1 MISITISNATL
12 ILGSHVIFQ
21 DLNWEVQ
28 HDQKIGLIGPNG
40 AGKSSLFKLIMGEH
54 SPEKGGTVVKAKGVT
69 LGYLPQHPE
78 FDPEKTA
85 LALALEGNPRVAE
98 IETELRRIETKLDD
112 PEVYNNPKMLERVL
126 DAQHKLLE
134 EYEALGGLN
143 YDSRVRELLRGL
155 GLPESDFEKPIRA
168 LSGGQKKLIGLARLM
183 LARPSVLLLDEPDN
197 HLDMPGKAYL
207 EKLILDY
214 PGAVVII
221 SHDRYILDAVATHI
235 AEIEDGKI
243 TTFSGNYTEYVIDK
257 EERLARQEEL
267 YKTQQ
272 REVGRLQA
280 AIKRYALWGKIYDNE
295 DFARKAK
302 SMQKRLDKMDKV
314 EKPILERR
322 KMDLALNGWR
332 GSNQVLE
339 LEAVSKSFLPH
350 PSPFAKHLDGTR
362 KGRET
367 YVLNNINF
375 LIRHGERVGLIGANG
390 AGKSVLLRLILGKEQ
405 PTLGEIKI
413 GPSVKVGYYA
423 QEHETLDFNQTVIDT
438 VRLTGNMSE
447 GRAVSL
453 LTRYLFTYQQATQRV
468 GALSGGERSRLQLA
482 LLVLSGANFLLLDE
496 PTNNLV
502 IASAEV
508 LENALNDFNG
518 TVLVISHDRY
528 FLDRTVNRIFA
539 LEDAQITEY
548 IGGYSDY
555 AAKAEVQAERQ
566 QEKGTQ
572 ASQMPQLT
580 LSLPAALGAL
590 ALILLIGASSVYF
603 SLRAGLGPG
612 GAKII

>member
-1 MISITISNATL
+1 MISITVSNATL
-12 ILGSHVIFQ
+12 ILGSHAIFR

-40 AGKSSLFKLIMGEH
+40 AGKSSLFKLITGEH
-54 SPEKGGTVVKAKGVT
+54 SPEKGGAVIKAKGVT
-69 LGYLPQHPE
+69 IGYLPQHPE
-78 FDPEKTA
+78 FDPERTA
-85 LALALEGNPRVAE
+85 LALALEGNLRLTE
-98 IETELRRIETKLDD
+98 IESELQRIENKLGN
-112 PEVYNNPKMLERVL
+112 PEIYNNTKSLERVL
-126 DAQHKLLE
+126 ESQHKFLE
-134 EYEALGGLN
+134 EYESLGGLN

-168 LSGGQKKLIGLARLM
+168 LSGGQKKLIGLARL
-183 LARPSVLLLDEPDN
+183 LLLRPSVLLLDEPDN

-207 EKLILDY
+207 EKLIIDY

-243 TTFSGNYTEYVIDK
+243 ATFTGNYTEYIVDK

-267 YKTQQ
+267 YKVQQ
-272 REVGRLQA
+272 REVGRLEA
-280 AIKRYALWGKIYDNE
+280 AIKRYAMWGKVYDNE

-314 EKPILERR
+314 EKPVLERR

-339 LEAVSKSFLPH
+339 LEDVSKSFQHTQSAPL
-350 PSPFAKHLDGTR
+350 SMKDRVILDH
-362 KGRET
+362 
-367 YVLNNINF
+367 IDF

-405 PTLGEIKI
+405 PTHGEIKI
-413 GPSVKVGYYA
+413 GPSVKAGYYA
-423 QEHETLDFNQTVIDT
+423 QEHETLDFNQTLIDA
-438 VRLTGNMSE
+438 VRLSGNMSE
-447 GRAVSL
+447 SNAVSFL
-453 LTRYLFTYQQATQRV
+453 IRYLFTYQQATQRI
-468 GALSGGERSRLQLA
+468 GSLSGGERSRLQLA

-496 PTNNLV
+496 PTNNLD
-502 IASAEV
+502 IPSAEV

-539 LEDAQITEY
+539 LENAVITEY

-555 AAKAEVQAERQ
+555 AAKAEIHANGQ
-566 QEKGTQ
+566 KTG
-572 ASQMPQLT
+572 
-580 LSLPAALGAL
+580 
-590 ALILLIGASSVYF
+590 
-603 SLRAGLGPG
+603 
-612 GAKII
+612 

>member
-1 MISITISNATL
+1 MISITVSNATL
-12 ILGSHVIFQ
+12 ILGSHVIFR
-21 DLNWEVQ
+21 DLSWEVQ

-40 AGKSSLFKLIMGEH
+40 AGKSSLFKLIIGEH
-54 SPEKGGTVVKAKGVT
+54 SPEKGATVIKAKGVSV
-69 LGYLPQHPE
+69 GYLPQHPE
-78 FDPEKTA
+78 FELERTA
-85 LALALEGNPRVAE
+85 ISLALEGNPRIAA
-98 IETELRRIETKLDD
+98 IENELQRIEEKLGT
-112 PEVYNNPKMLERVL
+112 PEVYNNAKALERAL

-134 EYEALGGLN
+134 EYESLGGMN
-143 YDSRVRELLRGL
+143 YASRVREILRGL
-155 GLPESDFEKPIRA
+155 GLPETDFEKPMRA

-207 EKLILDY
+207 EKLINEY
-214 PGAVVII
+214 PGAVVLI

-243 TTFSGNYTEYVIDK
+243 STFTGNYTEYIVDK

-267 YKTQQ
+267 YQVQQ
-272 REVGRLQA
+272 REIARLEMA
-280 AIKRYALWGKIYDNE
+280 LKRYKQWVVFNDKFATRMHSMELRIERIEKIE
-295 DFARKAK
+295 R
-302 SMQKRLDKMDKV
+302 
-314 EKPILERR
+314 PILERR

-339 LEAVSKSFLPH
+339 LVDVCKMFPRPATAPH
-350 PSPFAKHLDGTR
+350 AKDRVILSD
-362 KGRET
+362 
-367 YVLNNINF
+367 INF

-405 PTLGEIKI
+405 PTHGEIKI

-423 QEHETLDFNQTVIDT
+423 QEHDTLDFNQTLIDA
-438 VRLTGNMSE
+438 VRLAGNMSE
-447 GRAVSL
+447 SNAVSFL
-453 LTRYLFTYQQATQRV
+453 IRYLFTYQQATQRI
-468 GALSGGERSRLQLA
+468 GSLSGGERSRLQLA

-496 PTNNLV
+496 PTNNLD

-528 FLDRTVNRIFA
+528 FLDRTVSRIFA
-539 LEDAQITEY
+539 LEEGSISEY

-555 AAKAEVQAERQ
+555 AAKVGVHPNGQ
-566 QEKGTQ
+566 K
-572 ASQMPQLT
+572 
-580 LSLPAALGAL
+580 
-590 ALILLIGASSVYF
+590 
-603 SLRAGLGPG
+603 AG
-612 GAKII
+612 

>member
-1 MISITISNATL
+1 MISLTVSNATL
-12 ILGSHVIFQ
+12 ILGSHAIFR

-40 AGKSSLFKLIMGEH
+40 AGKSSLFKLIIGEH
-54 SPEKGGTVVKAKGVT
+54 APEKGGGVVKAKGVT

-78 FDPEKTA
+78 FEPEKTV

-98 IETELRRIETKLDD
+98 IESELQRVESKLGD
-112 PEVYNNPKMLERVL
+112 PRVYNNARSLERSL
-126 DAQHKLLE
+126 EAQSKLLE
-134 EYEALGGLN
+134 EYASLGGMN
-143 YDSRVRELLRGL
+143 YTSRVRELLFGL

-168 LSGGQKKLIGLARLM
+168 LSGGQKKLVGLAQLM

-214 PGAVVII
+214 PGAVVMI
-221 SHDRYILDAVATHI
+221 SHDRYILDAIATHI
-235 AEIEDGKI
+235 AEMEVGRI
-243 TTFSGNYTEYVIDK
+243 TTFTGNYTEYILDK

-272 REVGRLQA
+272 REIGRLEA

-302 SMQKRLDKMDKV
+302 SMQKRLDKIDKI

-332 GSNQVLE
+332 GSDQVLE
-339 LEAVSKSFLPH
+339 LDGVKKVFSHGSL
-350 PSPFAKHLDGTR
+350 SRQDRVILD
-362 KGRET
+362 
-367 YVLNNINF
+367 NISF

-390 AGKSVLLRLILGKEQ
+390 AGKSVLLRLILGREQ
-405 PTLGEIKI
+405 PTNGEIKI

-423 QEHETLDFNQTVIDT
+423 QEHETLDFNQTLIDA
-438 VRLTGNMSE
+438 VRLAGNMSE
-447 GRAVSL
+447 SNAVSFL
-453 LTRYLFTYQQATQRV
+453 IRYLFTYQQAAQRI

-496 PTNNLV
+496 PTNNLD

-528 FLDRTVNRIFA
+528 FLDRTVNQVFA
-539 LEDAQITEY
+539 LENARITEY

-555 AAKAEVQAERQ
+555 AA
-566 QEKGTQ
+566 
-572 ASQMPQLT
+572 
-580 LSLPAALGAL
+580 
-590 ALILLIGASSVYF
+590 
-603 SLRAGLGPG
+603 RAGLRTQKTG
-612 GAKII
+612 

>member
-1 MISITISNATL
+1 MISITVSNATL
-12 ILGSHVIFQ
+12 ILGSHVIFR

-40 AGKSSLFKLIMGEH
+40 AGKSSLFKLIIGEH
-54 SPEKGGTVVKAKGVT
+54 APEKGGTVIRAKGVT
-69 LGYLPQHPE
+69 VGYLPQHPE

-85 LALALEGNPRVAE
+85 IALALEGNPRVAE
-98 IETELRRIETKLDD
+98 IEAELHRVESKLGD
-112 PEVYNNPKMLERVL
+112 PDVYNNTKSLERAL

-134 EYEALGGLN
+134 EFESLGGLN
-143 YDSRVRELLRGL
+143 YTSRVRELLRGL
-155 GLPESDFEKPIRA
+155 GLPESDFDKPIHA

-207 EKLILDY
+207 EKLIIEY

-235 AEIEDGKI
+235 AEIEDGRI
-243 TTFSGNYTEYVIDK
+243 TTFAGNYTEYIIDK

-267 YKTQQ
+267 YQIQQ
-272 REVGRLQA
+272 REIGRLEMA
-280 AIKRYALWGKIYDNE
+280 LKRYKVWVIFNDKFASRIHAMEARIERIDKID
-295 DFARKAK
+295 RP
-302 SMQKRLDKMDKV
+302 V
-314 EKPILERR
+314 LERR

-339 LEAVSKSFLPH
+339 MEGVSKSFHPH
-350 PSPFAKHLDGTR
+350 PPPSPA
-362 KGRET
+362 GRGGF
-367 YVLNNINF
+367 VLHDINF

-390 AGKSVLLRLILGKEQ
+390 AGKSVLLRLILAKEK
-405 PTLGEIKI
+405 PTIGEIKI

-423 QEHETLDFNQTVIDT
+423 QEHETLEFNQMVIDA
-438 VRLTGNMSE
+438 VRLSGNMSE
-447 GRAVSL
+447 SNAVSFL
-453 LTRYLFTYQQATQRV
+453 IRYLFTYQQATQRI
-468 GALSGGERSRLQLA
+468 GSLSGGERSRLQLA

-496 PTNNLV
+496 PTNNLD

-528 FLDRTVNRIFA
+528 FLDRTVNRIFE
-539 LEDAQITEY
+539 LKDSKIKEH

-555 AAKAEVQAERQ
+555 AAKAGVD
-566 QEKGTQ
+566 
-572 ASQMPQLT
+572 L
-580 LSLPAALGAL
+580 
-590 ALILLIGASSVYF
+590 F
-603 SLRAGLGPG
+603 
-612 GAKII
+612 GAKQAKA